1 MILALIIA
9 LPFMGAL
16 LPLLAERGGR
26 TLCAASA
33 GVAPLIGL
41 ILLLGQRGTVFAGQT
56 LTASYSWL
64 PEIGI
69 NLSLRLDGLGFLFAL
84 LILGIGLLVILYAR
98 YYLSEQEPMGRFFA
112 FLLLF
117 MGSMLG
123 VVLAE
128 NLLLMMLF
136 WELTSLSSFLL
147 IGFWGSR
154 SDARKGAR
162 MALTVTGGRPGAAGR
177 GAAARPHRRQL
188 RTHRGPRGWRA
199 DPRPRPVSAGAD
211 TDPARRVHQ
220 VGAVSLP
227 FLAAPRDGGADPGF
241 RVPALGDHGQGR
253 RIPAGPAVSGAG
265 RHRVVL
271 LPGQPERPGDAVAGG
286 RHGTVPA

>member
-162 MALTVTGGRPGAAGR
+162 MALTVTGGGGLALLAGVLLL
-177 GAAARPHRRQL
+177 GHIA
-188 RTHRGPRGWRA
+188 GWRA
-199 DPRPRPVSAGAD
+199 DPRPRSVSAGAD

>member
-136 WELTSLSSFLL
+136 WEADQPVLVPAHRLL
-147 IGFWGSR
+147 GQPFRRPQGCEDGPDR
-154 SDARKGAR
+154 YRR
-162 MALTVTGGRPGAAGR
+162 GRPGAAGR

-199 DPRPRPVSAGAD
+199 
-211 TDPARRVHQ
+211 
-220 VGAVSLP
+220 
-227 FLAAPRDGGADPGF
+227 
-241 RVPALGDHGQGR
+241 
-253 RIPAGPAVSGAG
+253 
-265 RHRVVL
+265 
-271 LPGQPERPGDAVAGG
+271 
-286 RHGTVPA
+286 